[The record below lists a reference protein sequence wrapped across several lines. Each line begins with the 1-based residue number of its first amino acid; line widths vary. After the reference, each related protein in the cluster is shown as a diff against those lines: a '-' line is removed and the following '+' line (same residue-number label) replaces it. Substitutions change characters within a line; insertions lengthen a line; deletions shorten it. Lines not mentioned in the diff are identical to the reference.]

1 MKVRNRSNGTSTTT
15 SATSTTARQ
24 RVDTS
29 RLPLDAQTGQP
40 RPPRAQP
47 GYYQGFQ
54 TLSQQAYWDEA
65 TRKVVLAR
73 VELVPTIR
81 FFSAYEAQLMRDICD
96 RILYHEY
103 LYA

>member
-1 MKVRNRSNGTSTTT
+1 MKVRNRANGTLTTT
-15 SATSTTARQ
+15 TAQ
-24 RVDTS
+24 QIDTD
-29 RLPLDAQTGQP
+29 RLPIDAQTGQSLAP
-40 RPPRAQP
+40 RDQP